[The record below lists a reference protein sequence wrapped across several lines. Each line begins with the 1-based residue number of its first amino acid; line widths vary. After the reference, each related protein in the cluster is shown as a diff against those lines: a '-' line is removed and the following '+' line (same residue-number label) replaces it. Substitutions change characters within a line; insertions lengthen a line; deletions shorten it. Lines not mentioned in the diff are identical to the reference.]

1 MATETNFNPHLLNLI
16 MSHEAAAMQF
26 LGKVAG
32 RDGKIE
38 RNLDMARY
46 AIDTLAMLQEKTAGN
61 LTDDEKRLLDHVL
74 YQVRMNYVD
83 EAEADKKKAEQPQ
96 AEPQPETAAAADSQN
111 PPDETPPEAGAEKP
125 PKETE

>member
-1 MATETNFNPHLLNLI
+1 MSTETNFNPHLLNLI

-32 RDGKIE
+32 QDGKIE
-38 RNLDMARY
+38 QNLDMARY

-61 LTDDEKRLLDHVL
+61 LTEDEKRLLDHVL
-74 YQVRMNYVD
+74 YQARMNYVD

-96 AEPQPETAAAADSQN
+96 AEPQSEPAAADDSEN
-111 PPDETPPEAGAEKP
+111 PPDDTPADADAEKS